1 MSVNQRVASEPA
13 HEEPDVELRDAKLRE
28 CVEKWFADQGV
39 PQFAGHYL
47 PEDRLRF
54 LVLPLAVLVAFEIGA
69 APKLE
74 SLPALLIV
82 PPVVVALM
90 AWARPFVWW
99 LLGHERDALSG
110 LRLAGLLAVLAAL
123 GVGLAR
129 LSNWPPPWSDAWV
142 DFGVILAAEFASMAV
157 FTRYVWTETD
167 EKVARLRRHLV
178 RFTVGAVLFF
188 TLLLTLDQGAAIE
201 SQRLLDSLVP
211 GDHTVPL
218 AAPVLGCMLYIL
230 ARANR
235 VSLATRNARER
246 REAAHAALG
255 EPAYLPTVAGAGSA
269 SPWVAAC
276 YPALPL
282 LVLMFAAQTTALRE
296 AEQLGWARAWLPMA
310 ATVTLFA
317 LSAAASTAW
326 WTSCNSTI
334 RNWCSGLAG
343 GWRPWP
349 RREPGAKA
357 RLLGRGAWD
366 RIFAG
371 AGNPLF
377 LAPLLA
383 ACLFGYP
390 AKAGAS
396 IGMQLLGREI
406 RLGTAAAL
414 LFAVYVV
421 LVFLF
426 VWFGLDRVG
435 VWVWREI
442 RDDVMQIVQGVAG
455 GLPMLLVFAAFFALT
470 AETWEIVVETETR
483 KFLVLVGLLVALT
496 IVVLALLAGQQL
508 RHACRHLAA
517 PDPPDAEDGPG
528 GNRPST
534 PWGWLEQRAIREE
547 GPSKDEP
554 TAAAVRELFHATT
567 PPPDQEKLAPKLK
580 PRMRVN
586 ALLVIAAYQALV
598 FVPVGLSALLLFWG
612 VGRLA
617 VSPDVAAEWVYGDG
631 AGERERRLVDDLS
644 FLGEPWTRVP
654 LVLAAF
660 SVLYLTV
667 TILTNKEQRTYFFS
681 AASKALQQR
690 LAVRVAY
697 QRHFG
702 DLPPA
707 AAEKAAE
714 PIAAGPGLDPGDQ
727 VVSGR

>member
-1 MSVNQRVASEPA
+1 MSVDQRAASELT
-13 HEEPDVELRDAKLRE
+13 HNDLDVELRER
-28 CVEKWFADQGV
+28 VEEWFADHGV
-39 PQFAGHYL
+39 PQFAHRYL

-99 LLGHERDALSG
+99 LLGHERDPLSRW
-110 LRLAGLLAVLAAL
+110 RLAGLLAVLAAL

-188 TLLLTLDQGAAIE
+188 ALLLTLDQGAAIE

-235 VSLATRNARER
+235 VSLATRDARER

-255 EPAYLPTVAGAGSA
+255 EPASLAAVTDTRRA
-269 SPWVAAC
+269 SSWVAAC

-296 AEQLGWARAWLPMA
+296 AERLGWARAWLPLV

-317 LSAAASTAW
+317 LSAAAWGISSAAW
-326 WTSCNSTI
+326 WTNCRSATRRWRSQ
-334 RNWCSGLAG
+334 LAG
-343 GWRPWP
+343 RWP
-349 RREPGAKA
+349 QALRRERRAGPH
-357 RLLGRGAWD
+357 LLGRAAWD

-371 AGNPLF
+371 AGNPF
-377 LAPLLA
+377 FVVPLLA

-396 IGMQLLGREI
+396 IGIQLFGWKI
-406 RLGTAAAL
+406 GLGTAAVL
-414 LFAVYVV
+414 LFAAYVV

-442 RDDVMQIVQGVAG
+442 RNDVMQIVQGVAG

-470 AETWEIVVETETR
+470 AETWEIVVETDTKR
-483 KFLVLVGLLVALT
+483 FLLLIGLLVALT
-496 IVVLALLAGQQL
+496 IGVLALLAGQQL
-508 RHACRHLAA
+508 RHACRQLTA
-517 PDPPDAEDGPG
+517 PDPPDAEEEPSNG
-528 GNRPST
+528 RPST
-534 PWGWLEQRAIREE
+534 AWGWLQRRAVREGE
-547 GPSKDEP
+547 PSGEEP
-554 TAAAVRELFHATT
+554 ATTAVRELFSATNR
-567 PPPDQEKLAPKLK
+567 PPVHEELRPDLKL
-580 PRMRVN
+580 RMRVN

-612 VGRLA
+612 IGRLA
-617 VSPDVAAEWVYGDG
+617 VSPGVAAEWIYGDD
-631 AGERERRLVDDLS
+631 AGERERRLVDNLS
-644 FLGEPWTRVP
+644 FVGEPWTRVP

-667 TILTNKEQRTYFFS
+667 ALLTSKEQRTYFFS
-681 AASKALQQR
+681 AANKALQQR

-697 QRHFG
+697 CLHFG
-702 DLPPA
+702 DSPPA
-707 AAEKAAE
+707 PAAEEAAE
-714 PIAAGPGLDPGDQ
+714 PIAGPRRGPGGQ
-727 VVSGR
+727 VVYDR